1 MTGQGSLIRN
11 GAARRPRGR
20 LAVAVGITVII
31 ALVVGA
37 TLILQALRDD
47 AVAVTATGWPGP
59 SDVDVVDEQGQL
71 GQDVSG
77 LSVQTADDGSE
88 TLWAVRNAP
97 GLVHRFAP
105 DGDGWYPTDDTWGA
119 GKQLRDTDGEGRPDA
134 EALVFV
140 ENAGGDALYVAI
152 ERDNDIPD
160 VSSLRV
166 LRYSLFEGPIAAV
179 NAEAPS
185 GDPADA
191 EDPADAQD
199 PEAGDPAAASAEEAE
214 ELVATHD
221 WDLSA
226 EFPRTEPNE
235 GFEGIAYV
243 PDDALV
249 SSRFLDESTGKR
261 YDPRDYGS
269 HGSGVF
275 FVGMETTGMIY
286 GYVLEDDGG
295 FTRISTV
302 DSGLP
307 ALAELEYDPDTERL
321 WAVCDDTCAG
331 TSTSLELTSRW
342 FWSRSRFSVA
352 ERYDRPAG
360 LPDTNNEGFAISR
373 DTSCADGVK
382 PVYWSDDHALDGHV
396 LRAGQVTCGNTP

>member
-1 MTGQGSLIRN
+1 MTGHGSIIRN
-11 GAARRPRGR
+11 GAGRRPRGR
-20 LAVAVGITVII
+20 LAVAVGIAVII
-31 ALVVGA
+31 ALVVSA
-37 TLILQALRDD
+37 TLLLQALRDD

-59 SDVDVVDEQGQL
+59 SGVEVVDEQGQL
-71 GQDVSG
+71 GHDVSG

-105 DGDGWYPTDDTWGA
+105 DGEGWYPTDDTWGA
-119 GKQLRDTDGEGRPDA
+119 GKQLRDTNGEGRPDA

-152 ERDNDIPD
+152 ERDNHIPD

-179 NAEAPS
+179 DAEAPG
-185 GDPADA
+185 GDP
-191 EDPADAQD
+191 E
-199 PEAGDPAAASAEEAE
+199 GDGLRGEGDAAASSAGSAE

-249 SSRFLDESTGKR
+249 SGRFLDESRGKR
-261 YDPRDYGS
+261 YDPDDYGS

-286 GYVLEDDGG
+286 GYVLEDNGD
-295 FTRISTV
+295 FTRVSTI

-307 ALAELEYDPDTERL
+307 ALAELEYEPDTGRL
-321 WAVCDDTCAG
+321 WAICDDTCAG

-360 LPDTNNEGFAISR
+360 MPDTNNEGFAISR
-373 DTSCADGVK
+373 DSSCADGVK
-382 PVYWSDDHALDGHV
+382 PVYWSDDNALDGHV
-396 LRAGQVTCGNTP
+396 LRAGRVTCGSTR